1 MYVKA
6 GTAVTLRCLIS
17 NCLEEPAYVFWYH
30 GDRRLLDD
38 DDQIPG
44 DLIKPTTPKP
54 TSQIKTRGKNR
65 RKISAMTQ
73 APELD
78 LDQLFFRGGIKILTQ
93 RLVADGSAIST
104 VTIRNPTPAHSGKY
118 TCRPANLEPAFVNL
132 HVIQGMSNFAGST
145 LKIHTVRKSQ
155 ILSKNSIFR
164 KVSKL
169 WIWIFMPKMNAFIV
183 MMVHWFLLEFEFSR
197 QKWSK
202 CNIFNYCWFCTY
214 VKSRFLARKPNIWN
228 VSKIIS
234 FLTQKF
240 NFAMLNLSEN
250 WIFGHNLRFSNSVEN
265 NEVSKWM
272 VEYVE

>member
-1 MYVKA
+1 MKVLGDLEMYVKA

-54 TSQIKTRGKNR
+54 TSQIKRRGKNR

-132 HVIQGMSNFAGST
+132 HVIQGMSDFAGST
-145 LKIHTVRKSQ
+145 NR
-155 ILSKNSIFR
+155 
-164 KVSKL
+164 VSK
-169 WIWIFMPKMNAFIV
+169 V
-183 MMVHWFLLEFEFSR
+183 
-197 QKWSK
+197 
-202 CNIFNYCWFCTY
+202 
-214 VKSRFLARKPNIWN
+214 
-228 VSKIIS
+228 
-234 FLTQKF
+234 
-240 NFAMLNLSEN
+240 
-250 WIFGHNLRFSNSVEN
+250 N
-265 NEVSKWM
+265 NESLNINPDMILVIKKS
-272 VEYVE
+272 